1 MEQLCILIFLGINS
15 WKDLRTREVSLLT
28 ICVFG
33 AVGVVRACFIGG
45 IDMEWVGNVSLGS
58 AVIILSICSKGAVG
72 IGDGL
77 LLLAL
82 GTVLSFRQL
91 LAVFLTGLLCCSFW
105 GILLLLLPRGK
116 KTVELP
122 FVPFLLV
129 GYIGGL
135 IC

>member
-91 LAVFLTGLLCCSFW
+91 LAAFLRDCYAAVFGEYFCFYY
-105 GILLLLLPRGK
+105 REGK
-116 KTVELP
+116 RL
-122 FVPFLLV
+122 
-129 GYIGGL
+129 
-135 IC
+135 

>member
-91 LAVFLTGLLCCSFW
+91 LAAFLTGLLCSSFW